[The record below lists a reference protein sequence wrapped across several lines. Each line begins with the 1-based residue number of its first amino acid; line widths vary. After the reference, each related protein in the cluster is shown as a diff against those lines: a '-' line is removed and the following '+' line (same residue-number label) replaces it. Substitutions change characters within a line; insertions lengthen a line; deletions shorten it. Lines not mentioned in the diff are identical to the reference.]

1 MANDLMKAI
10 KKVKAKEMT
19 GGGKAEKETLGEK
32 INFPGAEKLKEGQK
46 NKNNLTKMLKKM
58 FDKPDEKKYGGEIK
72 KMKNGGDVKNPNKA
86 DLDKDGKLSGYE
98 KKRGMAIEKAM
109 GLEGGGTGFVRGM
122 GKAYQGK
129 PRPIKIR

>member
-1 MANDLMKAI
+1 MAIDLMKAI

-19 GGGKAEKETLGEK
+19 GGGKAEKETLGER

-46 NKNNLTKMLKKM
+46 NKNNLMKMLKKM
-58 FDKPDEKKYGGEIK
+58 FDNPDEKKYGGEIK